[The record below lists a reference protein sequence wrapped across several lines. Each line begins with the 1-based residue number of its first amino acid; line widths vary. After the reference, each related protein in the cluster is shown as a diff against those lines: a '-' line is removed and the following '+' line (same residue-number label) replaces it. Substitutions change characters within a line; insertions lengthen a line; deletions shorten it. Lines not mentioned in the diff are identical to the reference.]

1 MRKEVI
7 HEAKW
12 TGNVVDLNVVPVAAL
27 IRSMSRTADM
37 SYARTARMECPP
49 DPVIT
54 LTWLAYTADG
64 AQCLLW
70 TPVAEIRELAS
81 IAEEVR
87 AFFVQHGICRYGV
100 INESW
105 IGDNRDEVVLIYV
118 EDVSDKVLGIRR
130 IIRSEAQDTIDS
142 LEDQHTSDQKV
153 HTHH

>member
-1 MRKEVI
+1 M
-7 HEAKW
+7 
-12 TGNVVDLNVVPVAAL
+12 
-27 IRSMSRTADM
+27 
-37 SYARTARMECPP
+37 
-49 DPVIT
+49 IT

-100 INESW
+100 INKSW

-118 EDVSDKVLGIRR
+118 EDVSDKVSVSAGSFGLRPN
-130 IIRSEAQDTIDS
+130 TIAS
-142 LEDQHTSDQKV
+142 LEDQYTSDQV
-153 HTHH
+153 YTHN